1 MSGGQC
7 LTTVEATENSS
18 TMPMQVSLRVGFK
31 GLGSLFVLVIGA
43 YCYLLGNPLASL
55 LCLVLSLYIS
65 KDRWLQ
71 LFGINSNNSN
81 SGRSKTTT
89 ALPSTP
95 STTTN
100 PKKNTPNLATK
111 RQQIGLDL
119 LNSRLAATGNTELLV

>member
-1 MSGGQC
+1 
-7 LTTVEATENSS
+7 
-18 TMPMQVSLRVGFK
+18 
-31 GLGSLFVLVIGA
+31 LFVLVIGA

-71 LFGINSNNSN
+71 LFGINSN

>member
-1 MSGGQC
+1 
-7 LTTVEATENSS
+7 
-18 TMPMQVSLRVGFK
+18 MQVSLRVGFK

-65 KDRWLQ
+65 KDQWLQ
-71 LFGINSNNSN
+71 LFGINSN

-89 ALPSTP
+89 ATTTSLPGTP
-95 STTTN
+95 SSNTTN
-100 PKKNTPNLATK
+100 LKKNTPNLTTK